1 MEHNGTWSWLFGLGQ
16 HECSSC
22 TCMNSSMLYDI
33 VPWLLY
39 SLISTD
45 IGTKISSHWGVLT
58 AGPAGGANSIH
69 DLFHSHRPER
79 NAMTGK
85 FVKTLQILQSKWC
98 LQFHAV
104 VFKVS
109 SVLAVHSST
118 LKVRRKHCWT
128 HCIKNFRAGLLDC
141 HPYSLATRNKK
152 RYREAW
158 GALDL
163 GPSILLCFS
172 EGRFLVIVASQWK
185 KERGMEIW
193 PQGWE

>member
-22 TCMNSSMLYDI
+22 TCTNSSMLYDI

-152 RYREAW
+152 RYREAR
-158 GALDL
+158 A
-163 GPSILLCFS
+163 
-172 EGRFLVIVASQWK
+172 R
-185 KERGMEIW
+185 
-193 PQGWE
+193 